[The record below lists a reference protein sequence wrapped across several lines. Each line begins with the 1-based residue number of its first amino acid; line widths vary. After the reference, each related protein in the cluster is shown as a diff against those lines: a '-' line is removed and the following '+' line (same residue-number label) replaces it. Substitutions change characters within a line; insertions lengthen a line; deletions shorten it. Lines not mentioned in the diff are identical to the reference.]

1 MHRGSFP
8 YQQKRIPHRT
18 KAAVPLKNKGSEVVQ
33 MNPNAWISDGPVR
46 PIEKGLPLTGTLPPA
61 LDPGKKTPIDNMVNI
76 LVERPYMKS
85 LRKMYGGLMDKFPEM
100 EFDDPNNLSAYEK
113 QFIADNS
120 HEEGQK
126 IMKATTLKLSVP
138 DSNGVVQTKI
148 CSHVPLNAHLY
159 TFGGAIPY
167 YESHVFSEDESIKMP
182 IEKEKK
188 VRTGIYGEKQPN
200 QKDASSYIR
209 DIHFD
214 CLSKT
219 EIEQELQR
227 KDNPTQPVDVTVPKR
242 VRART
247 SFSTIANKEENTIK
261 GCLQTYFSPL
271 GKPFVPVNVEKYFP
285 MSLFE
290 VDKIKNKSPN
300 ESNLDLDE
308 LENNTQRTLT
318 ILHPSEEMDPKS
330 KLIDTSDE
338 DVLFTKDR
346 TLLRRSE
353 IAEMRAFEKHW
364 ERKTQKAEKRLDLI
378 LKKRNKE
385 VEKAFQSREVMKT
398 YLKLLDE
405 DCERI
410 SSGLIGK
417 SPYKHKSMWE
427 VALELTPKD
436 PTSLGNRMEY
446 WWRYAI
452 FVREIGGIHDE
463 FDNEVTQELRKL
475 LMNNHSVDQSLFF
488 DVLHNL
494 RDECFS
500 SVSSLKVI
508 EFIRITFNI
517 EQKQFQAVFEER
529 RISQL
534 IYSQTILTN
543 MPKEQVIAMNQIAN
557 MKIEVP
563 DVEELV

>member
-1 MHRGSFP
+1 MQKRSFP
-8 YQQKRIPHRT
+8 YQPKRIPHKT
-18 KAAVPLKNKGSEVVQ
+18 KSAAPLKSKESEVAQV
-33 MNPNAWISDGPVR
+33 NPNAWISDGPVR
-46 PIEKGLPLTGTLPPA
+46 PIEKGLPIFGTIPPA
-61 LDPGKKTPIDNMVNI
+61 LDTTQKSPIDNMVDI
-76 LVERPYMKS
+76 LVQKPYMKS
-85 LRKMYGGLMDKFPEM
+85 LRKMYGALIDKFPEM
-100 EFDDPNNLSAYEK
+100 DASDPNNLTAYEK

-120 HEEGQK
+120 HEEAQK

-138 DSNGVVQTKI
+138 DSNGFVQTKV
-148 CSHVPLNAHLY
+148 CNHVPLNAHLF

-167 YESHVFSEDESIKMP
+167 FDSHIFAEDEFSKLSTD
-182 IEKEKK
+182 KSRTTK
-188 VRTGIYGEKQPN
+188 TGIYGHKQPN

-209 DIHFD
+209 DIHYD
-214 CLSKT
+214 CVSEK
-219 EIEQELQR
+219 EIKEQLKI
-227 KDNPTQPVDVTVPKR
+227 KDDPTVPVDVTVPKR
-242 VRART
+242 IRART
-247 SFSTIANKEENTIK
+247 SFSTIANQEENTVK

-271 GKPFVPVNVEKYFP
+271 GKPFVPVDVEKYFP
-285 MSLFE
+285 LSLLE
-290 VDKIKNKSPN
+290 VEKNKIRSTN

-308 LENNTQRTLT
+308 LENNTQRTLS
-318 ILHPSEEMDPKS
+318 ILHPSQEMDPKS

-338 DVLFTKDR
+338 DVLFTKDN

-364 ERKTQKAEKRLDLI
+364 ERKTQKAENRLGTI

-405 DCERI
+405 DCERV

-427 VALELTPKD
+427 VALEKTPKD

-446 WWRYAI
+446 WWRFAT
-452 FVREIGGIHDE
+452 FVREIGGIHDDY
-463 FDNEVTQELRKL
+463 DNEVTQELRKQ
-475 LMNNHSVDQSLFF
+475 LMDNHAVNKTLFF
-488 DVLHNL
+488 DVLRNL

-500 SVSSLKVI
+500 IVSSLKLI

-517 EQKQFQAVFEER
+517 EQKQFQAVFEQR

-563 DVEELV
+563 DVDDLV